1 VFFSLRRHRRRGK
14 RKTFSTKIDS
24 RVRAKIFTIPLN
36 IRRVCV
42 CVLLAFFARARAN
55 NRSDVLSSVA
65 FVVAKYIYIY
75 TSARK
80 YNGRTRLCTR
90 DNREKPIW
98 RFGRSP
104 TVSSR
109 SSCARRRFQAEFRST
124 ARVSLVRIRWTNT
137 YAERP
142 LRLTSRA
149 RTSSDIRVSFP
160 IDRRNV
166 AFLAFVTVFS
176 ARVRTA
182 SPDGSARTRPRFG
195 GTIVRGR
202 PKNRHEITR
211 DAAQNSR
218 PAPLS
223 PRALLAA
230 APIAQRM
237 CCTRPVQKPPFG
249 NFCAGGRRTGA
260 LGGDKRRPRNP

>member
-1 VFFSLRRHRRRGK
+1 MALRPIADRFVPFVVRPP
-14 RKTFSTKIDS
+14 TISS
-24 RVRAKIFTIPLN
+24 RISVHGAR
-36 IRRVCV
+36 
-42 CVLLAFFARARAN
+42 FARP
-55 NRSDVLSSVA
+55 D
-65 FVVAKYIYIY
+65 
-75 TSARK
+75 
-80 YNGRTRLCTR
+80 
-90 DNREKPIW
+90 
-98 RFGRSP
+98 
-104 TVSSR
+104 
-109 SSCARRRFQAEFRST
+109 
-124 ARVSLVRIRWTNT
+124 
-137 YAERP
+137 P
-142 LRLTSRA
+142 LDKHVRLTSRA
-149 RTSSDIRVSFP
+149 RTSRDIRVSFP